1 MGRNGL
7 KLSRNAVTMSG
18 RGNEWAENKWE
29 WAKTSGNRWQWAV
42 NEWEVMRVS
51 GIGWERVRGSTV

>member
-42 NEWEVMRVS
+42 MS
-51 GIGWERVRGSTV
+51 GR